1 VVSFATSIRDVPPED
16 INEPL
21 AFKNA
26 ILEAGVVMNTSL
38 VPEPKLTALLLFELD
53 IGVVLARVFGEPVA
67 NVPNPTSK
75 SPFVLSTIA

>member
-1 VVSFATSIRDVPPED
+1 MPPED

-21 AFKNA
+21 AFKKA

-38 VPEPKLTALLLFELD
+38 VPAPKFTALLLFELD

-67 NVPNPTSK
+67 KVPNPTSK
-75 SPFVLSTIA
+75 SPLVLSTIA